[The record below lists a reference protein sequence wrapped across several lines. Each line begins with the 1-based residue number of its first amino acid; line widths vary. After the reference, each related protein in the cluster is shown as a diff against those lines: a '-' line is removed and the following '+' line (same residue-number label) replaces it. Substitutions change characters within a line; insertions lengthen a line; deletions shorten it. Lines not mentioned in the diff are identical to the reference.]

1 MAAEVAS
8 PTNTITVL
16 QSTSGPI
23 KIVANDADGSL
34 VNGLNVM
41 HIRFENSGDKAATE
55 VEFQVNTF
63 GAPVATIEDVGTFA
77 KDAVVD
83 HSFVN
88 VGDSDSSVAVVGV
101 KYADGSE
108 WSAKGQQPF
117 VTRRQAATLAPV
129 VPDYLYDSN

>member
-1 MAAEVAS
+1 MAATVSS

-16 QSTSGPI
+16 HSSAGPV
-23 KIVANDADGSL
+23 KIVANDEDGSL
-34 VNGLNVM
+34 VNGLNVV
-41 HIRFENSGDKAATE
+41 HIEFENRGDKIMTA

-88 VGDSDSSVAVVGV
+88 VGDFDSSVAVVGV

-108 WSAKGQQPF
+108 WSANGQQLF
-117 VTRRQAATLAPV
+117 VTPRQAATIAPV
-129 VPDYLYDSN
+129 VPDYLYNSN